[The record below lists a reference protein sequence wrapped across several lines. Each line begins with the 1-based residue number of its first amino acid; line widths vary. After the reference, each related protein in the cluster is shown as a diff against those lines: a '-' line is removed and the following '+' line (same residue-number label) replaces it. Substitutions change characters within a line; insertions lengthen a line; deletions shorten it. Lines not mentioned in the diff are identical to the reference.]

1 MKINNRGFAIS
12 TLLYGLLTLG
22 VMLIMFIFQIMLTSH
37 NNSNDLSKYIQ
48 SELEKTR
55 DFRIEY
61 NKGELENTEYQNKI
75 TCYRMWQ
82 RSNDDNKDN
91 DYETCINK

>member
-61 NKGELENTEYQNKI
+61 NKGDLENSEYKEKI
-75 TCYRMWQ
+75 NCYRTWQ
-82 RSNDDNKDN
+82 TNKDT
-91 DYETCINK
+91 DYENCIK

>member
-55 DFRIEY
+55 DFRIAY
-61 NKGELENTEYQNKI
+61 NEGKLENTEYKKKI
-75 TCYRMWQ
+75 NCYREWQ
-82 RSNDDNKDN
+82 RSKKPNKN
-91 DYETCINK
+91 AIYNNCIK

>member
-55 DFRIEY
+55 DFRIAY
-61 NKGELENTEYQNKI
+61 N
-75 TCYRMWQ
+75 
-82 RSNDDNKDN
+82 
-91 DYETCINK
+91 

>member
-1 MKINNRGFAIS
+1 MKINNKGFAIS

-48 SELEKTR
+48 SELDKTR
-55 DFRIEY
+55 NFRILY
-61 NKGELENTEYQNKI
+61 NKGDLSNAEYKEKI
-75 TCYRMWQ
+75 DCYRAWQ
-82 RSNDDNKDN
+82 KSNSINKDSEYN
-91 DYETCINK
+91 NCISE

>member
-48 SELEKTR
+48 GELEKTR
-55 DFRIEY
+55 AFRVSY
-61 NKGELENTEYQNKI
+61 NNGDLDNNEYQKKI
-75 TCYRMWQ
+75 ACYRAWQ
-82 RSNDDNKDN
+82 GSKEANKDAVYDN
-91 DYETCINK
+91 CIK

>member
-22 VMLIMFIFQIMLTSH
+22 VMLIVFIFQIMLTSH

-55 DFRIEY
+55 NFRIAY
-61 NKGELENTEYQNKI
+61 NKGDLENSEYKEKI
-75 TCYRMWQ
+75 NCYRDWQ
-82 RSNDDNKDN
+82 KSSNADKDT
-91 DYETCINK
+91 DYENCIK

>member
-22 VMLIMFIFQIMLTSH
+22 VMLIVFIFQIMLTSH

-55 DFRIEY
+55 DFRIAY
-61 NKGELENTEYQNKI
+61 NKGDLENSEYKEKI
-75 TCYRMWQ
+75 NCYRTWQ
-82 RSNDDNKDN
+82 KSSNADKDT
-91 DYETCINK
+91 DYENCIK